1 MQISGLIGNY
11 KIKKNVPPFFQTF
24 NQAHDSFDV
33 SWMMDQMYGY
43 SFMIRYRVA
52 DSNGQ
57 WIERGGISNYNT
69 RLEGLQPLTTYEY
82 QVKAQNQYG
91 WSEWSVTGTGR
102 TETGT
107 LSS

>member
-1 MQISGLIGNY
+1 
-11 KIKKNVPPFFQTF
+11 
-24 NQAHDSFDV
+24 
-33 SWMMDQMYGY
+33 
-43 SFMIRYRVA
+43 MIRYRVA

-107 LSS
+107 RFVEIWYAYVCTLTKIITIGASGVSWGREELKQITRSR